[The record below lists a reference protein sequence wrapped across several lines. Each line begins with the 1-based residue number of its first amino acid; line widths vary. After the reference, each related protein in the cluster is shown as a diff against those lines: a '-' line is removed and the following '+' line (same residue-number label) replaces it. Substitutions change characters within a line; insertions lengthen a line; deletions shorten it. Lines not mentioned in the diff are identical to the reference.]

1 MKVRK
6 SQLKL
11 IVEEVMNEAS
21 GQWVNYK
28 KMAKGS
34 ITGPRSNQK
43 QIDQLYAGA
52 NGFTALVDKLDKNIA
67 ALVKAKAISSA
78 SAKVIDSKI
87 SSILKT
93 AKVGYKAEEDKHK
106 KGRK

>member
-1 MKVRK
+1 MKIRK
-6 SQLKL
+6 SELKT
-11 IVEEVMNEAS
+11 IVEEVMNEA
-21 GQWVNYK
+21 GLAKADPK

-52 NGFTALVDKLDKNIA
+52 NGFTGLINKVNRNLT
-67 ALVKAKAISSA
+67 ALVKAKALSSA

-93 AKVGYKAEEDKHK
+93 AKMGYKAEEDKLK
-106 KGRK
+106 KG